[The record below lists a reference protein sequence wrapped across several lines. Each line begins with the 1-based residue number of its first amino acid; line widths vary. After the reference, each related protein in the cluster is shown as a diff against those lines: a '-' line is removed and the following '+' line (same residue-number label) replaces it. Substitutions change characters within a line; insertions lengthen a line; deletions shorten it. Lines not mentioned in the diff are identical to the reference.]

1 MQRGWKSR
9 ALYFG
14 IGLIVGAGVWCGLN
28 YERLYEMNAPSG
40 SKATQTAQGKANSH
54 ESKTTMHS
62 LPQIPEIRGEEQLR
76 QVVRDYADYLE
87 ASSGQTLEESKLKL
101 AAILKE
107 AWPLKDGDLPML
119 YMYKYPLR
127 SALEKLQ
134 KLDPQLVSLGS
145 QAQALVDKKG
155 HWNVQA
161 KGWQFEPFEEA
172 VYQTYFTDKNK
183 DFPLSRSLEILLA
196 IRSRDYN
203 KMQELH
209 NQIGLGP
216 APQWPLEAFRQLYA
230 YATSEGGSMQMEELK
245 KLLPE
250 GKNWQGA
257 DWCEIG
263 YGSGK
268 IFSALRNE
276 IGNQGIIWAVEI
288 DSSCKRFAQDLLAS
302 GFTDWGNIKFIDG
315 SYRDCHMPAKSVD
328 VVHAGL
334 IHIGD
339 GPDELIQRDWLPL
352 LASIKKALKED
363 GLVLIDDGGDPP
375 IERVRAVM
383 KMAGFKEVKMV
394 RGRHT
399 DAQHPCFVAAFTPEK

>member
-40 SKATQTAQGKANSH
+40 FKATQTAQVKTNSH

>member
-245 KLLPE
+245 KLLPG
-250 GKNWQGA
+250 GKDWQGA

-315 SYRDCHMPAKSVD
+315 S
-328 VVHAGL
+328 
-334 IHIGD
+334 
-339 GPDELIQRDWLPL
+339 
-352 LASIKKALKED
+352 
-363 GLVLIDDGGDPP
+363 
-375 IERVRAVM
+375 
-383 KMAGFKEVKMV
+383 
-394 RGRHT
+394 
-399 DAQHPCFVAAFTPEK
+399 